1 MYHHFNPQW
10 YQLQMVTK
18 NSTLDADP
26 KIKSHPYGIISA
38 FFKNY
43 VNSFCGRTLSVF
55 FFFDLLSFSQ
65 GVFTV

>member
-10 YQLQMVTK
+10 YQLQMMTK
-18 NSTLDADP
+18 NPILDAYP

-43 VNSFCGRTLSVF
+43 VNSFSGTHMGHVW
-55 FFFDLLSFSQ
+55 
-65 GVFTV
+65 